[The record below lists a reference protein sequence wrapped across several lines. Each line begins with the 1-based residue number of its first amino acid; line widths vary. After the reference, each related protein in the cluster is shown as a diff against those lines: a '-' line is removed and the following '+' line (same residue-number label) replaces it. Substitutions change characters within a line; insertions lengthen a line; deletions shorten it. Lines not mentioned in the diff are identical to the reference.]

1 MRNKKGFTLI
11 ELLVV
16 IAIIGLLATLSVVA
30 LNNARQKSR
39 DAKRVS
45 DIKQVQTAL
54 ELYFVDANGYPIE
67 AIAVSLGEAGQETLS
82 STNGFAAAAAGT
94 TYMGQVPDDPGVA
107 TGYGTYSYL
116 AAAAA
121 GVAGHPGWG
130 SRRPLWYL
138 QESDR
143 ESIVE
148 DRRMY
153 RSVSASPSVQ
163 VLHTDPG
170 KEDDMSSRRRAA
182 VMYLIAAVSFLIA
195 GIAGL
200 LGGMTANIAFIVLS
214 AAFGILALNFWTS
227 TKESEDS

>member
-54 ELYFVDANGYPIE
+54 ELYFVDQNGYPVE
-67 AIAVSLGEAGQETLS
+67 AVAVSLGEAGQETLS

-107 TGYGTYSYL
+107 TGYGAYSYL

-121 GVAGHPGWG
+121 NYAITFGLEGPTGGLTCAAYTGSCCVAGPN
-130 SRRPLWYL
+130 
-138 QESDR
+138 
-143 ESIVE
+143 
-148 DRRMY
+148 
-153 RSVSASPSVQ
+153 
-163 VLHTDPG
+163 
-170 KEDDMSSRRRAA
+170 
-182 VMYLIAAVSFLIA
+182 
-195 GIAGL
+195 GIIC
-200 LGGMTANIAFIVLS
+200 T
-214 AAFGILALNFWTS
+214 
-227 TKESEDS
+227 